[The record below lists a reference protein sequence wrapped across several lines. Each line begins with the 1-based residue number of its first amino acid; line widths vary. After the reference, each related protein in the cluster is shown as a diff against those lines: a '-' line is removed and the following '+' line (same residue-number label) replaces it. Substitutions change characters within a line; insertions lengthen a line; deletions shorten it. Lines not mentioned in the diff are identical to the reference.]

1 MLLVDIKYRV
11 GVGGRAVVVC
21 QRDHLLVAVDLAAYL
36 ALVIEIVQVLVLI
49 SPAVLEHLAAHIA
62 VLRAVV

>member
-1 MLLVDIKYRV
+1 MLLKDVKDRV

-21 QRDHLLVAVDLAAYL
+21 QCDHLLVAVDLAAYL

-49 SPAVLEHLAAHIA
+49 SPAVLEHLAARIA
-62 VLRAVV
+62 VLRAVI